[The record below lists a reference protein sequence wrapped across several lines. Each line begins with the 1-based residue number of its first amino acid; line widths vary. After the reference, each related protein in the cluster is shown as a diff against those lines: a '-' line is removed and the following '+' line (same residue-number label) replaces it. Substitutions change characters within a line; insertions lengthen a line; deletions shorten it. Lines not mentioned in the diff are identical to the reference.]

1 MIRTILVAL
10 VALLAI
16 TTSGIAQTTDQPA
29 PARPTLKSEAIINGE
44 IVRIGDLIEN
54 AGIVAS
60 VPIFRA
66 PDLGCTG
73 TVSADT
79 VLDAVR
85 KHALIGVETA
95 GLSEV
100 VVTRA
105 SRIIPTSD
113 LEAAIKQ
120 TLSTRYDLGA
130 TKDILVNFTRDTRTI
145 YVDPSAKGE
154 PRVTQIDFDSR
165 SGRFDAVIEVPAA
178 TGKRSVVPV
187 SGRAAATVEV
197 ATVMQAL
204 DRGNII
210 KDADVSMERRARN
223 DVARDVI
230 TRREDIVG
238 LAVRVSLQPGRPI
251 RAGELMRPDL
261 VQRNEAVTLVYEVP
275 GILLTV
281 RGKATEGGSKGD
293 VINVLNEQSKRMAQ
307 GVIIGPGRVSVYTGS
322 PRVASNVKP
331 ASSDNDEGR

>member
-1 MIRTILVAL
+1 MLRTILVAL
-10 VALLAI
+10 VALLAV
-16 TTSGIAQTTDQPA
+16 TTSGIAQTTNRPA
-29 PARPTLKSEAIINGE
+29 TPARPTLKSEAIINGE

-105 SRIIPTSD
+105 SRTIPTSD
-113 LEAAIKQ
+113 LEEAIKQ

-165 SGRFDAVIEVPAA
+165 SGRFDAVVEVPAA

-197 ATVMQAL
+197 ATSPAK
-204 DRGNII
+204 G
-210 KDADVSMERRARN
+210 ADMSTFKPDFAAYQVVVSNYNGEMWPEA
-223 DVARDVI
+223 
-230 TRREDIVG
+230 TR
-238 LAVRVSLQPGRPI
+238 
-251 RAGELMRPDL
+251 
-261 VQRNEAVTLVYEVP
+261 EAFEKFV
-275 GILLTV
+275 
-281 RGKATEGGSKGD
+281 KGGG
-293 VINVLNEQSKRMAQ
+293 
-307 GVIIGPGRVSVYTGS
+307 GFVSVH
-322 PRVASNVKP
+322 A
-331 ASSDNDEGR
+331 ADNS